1 MLQRSLTR
9 VENFLIKVPF
19 ATEWE
24 VLPADRPKERDRPTG
39 HVRPERGTSAA
50 AYQMQ
55 SKRLGNSHDRPCC
68 SAASRQR
75 NIFVGVQITSRTLR
89 ARRDGC
95 RLASPVGV
103 NLFGWPNNAG
113 EDRAFR
119 NVSCN
124 LNYAHRRAAYL
135 ERLEVRV
142 PYIHGNMPS
151 NHNVVASANGSL
163 NFGNGTD

>member
-39 HVRPERGTSAA
+39 HVRPERGTAAA

-55 SKRLGNSHDRPCC
+55 SKRLGNSHDRLRY
-68 SAASRQR
+68 SAATATQHFCGGTNYIADIKGPTR
-75 NIFVGVQITSRTLR
+75 
-89 ARRDGC
+89 

-103 NLFGWPNNAG
+103 NLIGWPNNAG
-113 EDRAFR
+113 KDRAFQYVK
-119 NVSCN
+119 NK
-124 LNYAHRRAAYL
+124 
-135 ERLEVRV
+135 
-142 PYIHGNMPS
+142 IHLS
-151 NHNVVASANGSL
+151 
-163 NFGNGTD
+163 